1 MPPSRRRRSGDQ
13 HRRPGGGRAAQSPQR
28 QLAGFIAKF
37 APENAKLARSTLAA
51 MRKKLPAATMLV
63 YDNYNALAIGFGPNL
78 RATDAVFSI
87 AVTPRSV
94 VLYFIYGVGLPDPA
108 ELLQG
113 GGNQGRYIR
122 LKSAEDLDATPIRA
136 LMAAA
141 LADAD
146 PPIPVKGRG
155 SLVIKSISAKQ
166 RPRRPATTARPRT

>member
-1 MPPSRRRRSGDQ
+1 MP
-13 HRRPGGGRAAQSPQR
+13 AQSPKS

-37 APENAKLARSTLAA
+37 TPETAKLARATLAA
-51 MRKKLPAATMLV
+51 MRKKLPAATQLV

-87 AVTPRSV
+87 AVTARGV

-108 ELLQG
+108 GLLQG

-122 LKSAEDLDATPIRA
+122 LKSAADLETPAIRA

-146 PPIPVKGRG
+146 PRIPKRGRG
-155 SLVIKSISAKQ
+155 VLVIKAISAKQ
-166 RPRRPATTARPRT
+166 RPRRPK

>member
-1 MPPSRRRRSGDQ
+1 MAAPSPKS
-13 HRRPGGGRAAQSPQR
+13 

-37 APENAKLARSTLAA
+37 TPETAKLARATLAA
-51 MRKKLPAATMLV
+51 MYKKLPAATKLV

-87 AVTPRSV
+87 AVTSRGV

-108 ELLQG
+108 GLLQG
-113 GGNQGRYIR
+113 AGNQGRYVR
-122 LKSAEDLDATPIRA
+122 LKSAADLNQPAIRA

-146 PPIPVKGRG
+146 PPIPTKGRG
-155 SLVIKSISAKQ
+155 SLVIKAISAKQ
-166 RPRRPATTARPRT
+166 RSRRPR

>member
-1 MPPSRRRRSGDQ
+1 MAAPSPS
-13 HRRPGGGRAAQSPQR
+13 R

-37 APENAKLARSTLAA
+37 TPETAKLARAA
-51 MRKKLPAATMLV
+51 FVVMRRKLPAATQLV

-87 AVTPRSV
+87 AVTSRGV

-108 ELLQG
+108 GLLQG
-113 GGNQGRYIR
+113 GGNQGRYVR
-122 LKSAEDLDATPIRA
+122 LKSAADLDTPPIRA

-146 PPIPVKGRG
+146 PPIPKRGRG
-155 SLVIKSISAKQ
+155 VLVIKAISKKQ
-166 RPRRPATTARPRT
+166 RPRRPR